1 MKSVFKWMIVLSL
14 LLTVAIGTGVYWCYA
29 RSDEMLRVEVL
40 KQLHVM
46 APDAIFS
53 VESAKFD
60 FSGRVRLQGLSIQL
74 PDDVEPAFYV
84 PETVITLDDQQ
95 LTDFEKVSIRR
106 LRLVHPRLHVVRQQG
121 GEWNWQGITFH
132 PNPTQAVPEV
142 EIEHGTVVVEL
153 QRGQRSP
160 RKLKL
165 DDLNIT
171 SVPAAARKV
180 TAVVS
185 TRIEPAG
192 PLTATIDANLDG
204 PPFTIEA
211 KWLRLPVDDSLLDLV
226 GELSPAVEQQLQ
238 RARQSMANLAATQ
251 AASMPIPAPSSGGS
265 RAVAAAPISLQSKLS
280 AAGNAAPDPFGL
292 KCNCDLHCTLKS
304 EGPGQLQYQLLAELR
319 SGQFSNGLL
328 PFPLYELRGSVYV
341 DPGQVIIRDLRAEN
355 GPTRVYVNT
364 RLAPNQ
370 LPRLKLQV
378 RNFQID
384 DPLKARLPEPL
395 RRYVNSLALTGLCD
409 LDVGTSASQSEKL
422 TWEGELHLSEGF
434 VAHEK
439 FPYPIRDV
447 TGLARLRG
455 NRIDIEGKGRA
466 SGVAVAMRGVVLN
479 PGPANESVIV
489 VESKGVPINK
499 TLLEATPAPV
509 RKALV
514 DLDLRG
520 THDVRARFW
529 KEAGVG
535 QKFQISSEIQLR
547 DSSCTYRGFPYR
559 IDRLNGTVLWEDD
572 VITFQKLTGI
582 HDETQLAADGRFIRS
597 AGPGRL
603 ELRIRAQNAAF
614 DRSLESA
621 LPESVH
627 RLWQEFQPSGRFDV
641 DTELS
646 WVQRQPCIVALPR
659 VKVSDAAITM
669 RSFPWPM
676 RGMEGEFSYEAQRL
690 VIKSVSAQH
699 DDTQIRGRGVA
710 TFPPGEPWRVQF
722 DELHVDD
729 LVPNSTFRKALPQ
742 QLQRTFDALNPIGKF
757 SIGTTR
763 QGTVLLSGGYPDGSI
778 SSAWDVQVLLADCS
792 LTTGTLV
799 DAIHGRVHLKG
810 NSVGAKT
817 TLSGQLD
824 LDSISVFRQPSGLAH
839 QISRVVGPFSL
850 QDGQFTGGS
859 RAMATPPGRQPI
871 PQVAFADRIS
881 GEFIDGK
888 LTLDVVADLNDE
900 PDYRMQVAL
909 TRGRL
914 ETYAQQYLRGQSNL
928 AGVMNGWLFLWG
940 KGRSEDQIKGRGELQ
955 IAPAALY
962 ELPLFVQ
969 IFRSMRL
976 DAADRTAFERADVRY
991 NIMNSRY
998 NFEAIH
1004 LIGNAINLH
1013 GRGYVRFDGAMQLDF
1028 YSMLSR
1034 NRIQIPVLH
1043 ELAGILGRGWVGV
1056 KVTGNVGAP
1065 ETRMV
1070 PIPEFDEALKQFLGT
1085 FEQPVPRVMSR
1096 PNPPRTA
1103 SPSP

>member
-1 MKSVFKWMIVLSL
+1 MKAVFKWMVVLSL
-14 LLTVAIGTGVYWCYA
+14 LLTVAGGAAVYWCLM

-40 KQLHVM
+40 KQLRTM
-46 APDAIFS
+46 APDVTFG
-53 VESAKFD
+53 VETAKFD
-60 FSGRVRLQGLSIQL
+60 FSHRIRLHGLSIQL

-84 PETVITLDDQQ
+84 PEVVITLDDQQ

-106 LRLVHPRLHVVRQQG
+106 LRLVHPRLHLVREHTG
-121 GEWNWQGITFH
+121 DWNWQGIVFH
-132 PNPTQAVPEV
+132 PNPTQAVPEI

-153 QRGQRSP
+153 QRDHRSP

-165 DDLNIT
+165 EDLNIT

-192 PLTATIDANLDG
+192 PLTATIEADLDG
-204 PPFTIEA
+204 PPLKLEA
-211 KWLRLPVDDSLLDLV
+211 KWLRLPVDDSLLELI
-226 GELSPAVEQQLQ
+226 GELSPTVEQKLQ
-238 RARQSMANLAATQ
+238 QARQSMATLAATQ
-251 AASMPIPAPSSGGS
+251 AASMPIPAPPPTTRPG
-265 RAVAAAPISLQSKLS
+265 AAAPISLKSTLPVVANS
-280 AAGNAAPDPFGL
+280 APVPFGL
-292 KCNCDLHCTLKS
+292 KCNCDLHCTLKND
-304 EGPGQLQYQLLAELR
+304 GVQPLRFQVLAELR

-341 DPGQVIIRDLRAEN
+341 DPGQVIVRDLRAEN
-355 GPTRVYVNT
+355 GPSRVYLNT

-409 LDVGTSASQSEKL
+409 LDVGTSATQTEKL
-422 TWEGELHLSEGF
+422 TWEGELHLSDGF

-447 TGLARLRG
+447 SGLARLRG

-466 SGVAVAMRGVVLN
+466 SGVQVNLKGVVLN
-479 PGPANESVIV
+479 PGPANESIFV
-489 VESKGVPINK
+489 VDAKAVPIN
-499 TLLEATPAPV
+499 TVLLDSTPAPV
-509 RKALV
+509 RKALI
-514 DLDLRG
+514 DLELRG
-520 THDVRARFW
+520 SHDMRTRFW
-529 KEAGVG
+529 KEAGIG
-535 QKFQISSEIQLR
+535 QKFRISSEIQLR
-547 DSSCTYRGFPYR
+547 DCSCNYRSFPYR
-559 IDRLNGTVLWEDD
+559 VDHLDGTVLWEDD
-572 VITFQKLTGI
+572 VITFQKLSGV

-603 ELRIRAQNAAF
+603 ELTIRAQNAAF

-646 WVQRQPCIVALPR
+646 WTQGQPCIVVLPR

-676 RGMEGEFSYEAQRL
+676 RGIEGEFSYEAPRL

-699 DDTQIRGRGVA
+699 DDTQIRGRGLA
-710 TFPPGEPWRVQF
+710 TFPAGEPWRVQF

-729 LVPNSTFRKALPQ
+729 LVPNSTFRKALPP
-742 QLQRTFDALNPIGKF
+742 QLQKTFDALNPVGKF

-763 QGTVLLSGGYPDGSI
+763 QGSVLLSGGYPDGTI
-778 SSAWDVQVLLADCS
+778 SSAWDVRMLLADCS
-792 LTTGTLV
+792 LTAGV
-799 DAIHGRVHLKG
+799 PIDAIHGRVNIKG

-839 QISRVVGPFSL
+839 QISRVTGPFSL

-859 RAMATPPGRQPI
+859 RVMATPPGRQPI
-871 PQVAFADRIS
+871 PQVAFSDRIS

-914 ETYAQQYLRGQSNL
+914 ESYAQQYLRGQSNL

-940 KGRSEDQIKGRGELQ
+940 KGRSEDQLKGRGELQ

-962 ELPLFVQ
+962 ELPLFVK
-969 IFRSMRL
+969 IFSSLRL
-976 DAADRTAFERADVRY
+976 DAGDRTAFERADVRY
-991 NIMNSRY
+991 NIANSRY

-1065 ETRMV
+1065 ETRMI

-1085 FEQPVPRVMSR
+1085 FEQPAPRAIMR
-1096 PNPPRTA
+1096 PTSARPTA
-1103 SPSP
+1103 ASQ